1 MAEISQDLKE
11 RRLHDVVEGLF
22 REQKHDIYL
31 YTRGHLNHD
40 HLWKPPEK
48 ASHTAWESS
57 GKEVPLLLEPSKIP
71 SPRRNEQSETQIVN
85 AMCNFSVGN
94 SGSVYVQPKQK
105 QGQKPPLST
114 KSRKSPRQSP
124 VDGSRG
130 RGVGGADHPQR
141 PNTQEGYISD
151 NAYIEELRL
160 PELMLP
166 VASKK
171 SPRRKSPKEGK
182 RRGSGGGGG
191 GGGGGSLE
199 THQFVPSHLA
209 GITKKDQYQQFKY
222 FQDEVLRKG
231 DVMEKNVLSGR
242 KAVEHL
248 EEKLYAV
255 SLQYFFVWRFGMDI
269 KESQMWQR
277 K

>member
-11 RRLHDVVEGLF
+11 RHLHDVVEGLF

-48 ASHTAWESS
+48 ATHTPWESS

-71 SPRRNEQSETQIVN
+71 SPRRNEQSEKEIIT
-85 AMCNFSVGN
+85 AMCNFSVGA
-94 SGSVYVQPKQK
+94 SGSLYIQPKQK
-105 QGQKPPLST
+105 QDQKPHS
-114 KSRKSPRQSP
+114 SRSKRSLVQSP
-124 VDGSRG
+124 VDGSKG
-130 RGVGGADHPQR
+130 RGMSLDHHPQR
-141 PNTQEGYISD
+141 PNTQEGYIPD

-191 GGGGGSLE
+191 LSGGGGGLRGGGSLD

-255 SLQYFFVWRFGMDI
+255 SICMYL
-269 KESQMWQR
+269 KCLLR
-277 K
+277 KVCGK